1 MLYSVPGVVMG
12 NVEELIVDVKG
23 LTKRYPG
30 QRKPAVDGLSLR
42 IRRGEIYGFVG
53 PNGAGKTTTVKML
66 LNLAWPD
73 SGGGTLFGLDIVRES
88 VAIRRR
94 IGFMSGEV
102 RLYNSMRGDKQLRFL
117 LSLHGGGEEERVRS
131 LIEMFDIPLHRK
143 VKSYSSGQ
151 KQILAMIAALSHNSD
166 LLILDEPTKGL
177 DPSKKK
183 LFLEQVEKWP
193 NHGGAVLISSHVLSE
208 IEHICTRVG
217 FIREGLMIADEE
229 IEAVRS
235 RLGSVIVA
243 TFTDSVEERDLML
256 AGVLR
261 VRRRG
266 AEFIIETEAGDN
278 SRAVLRAVTE
288 LPVESLRYRSATLDD
303 IYEGIYLN
311 EDAGQTDQG

>member
-1 MLYSVPGVVMG
+1 MD

-30 QRKPAVDGLSLR
+30 TRHPAVDGLSLR
-42 IRRGEIYGFVG
+42 IRRGEILGFVG
-53 PNGAGKTTTVKML
+53 PNGAGKTTTIKML

-73 SGGGTLFGLDIVRES
+73 SGGGRIFGYDIIRDS

-102 RLYNSMRGDKQLRFL
+102 RLYNSMRGDELLRFL
-117 LSLHGGGEEERVRS
+117 LSLHGGGDKERVRD
-131 LIEMFDIPLHRK
+131 LIEIFDVPLHRK
-143 VKSYSSGQ
+143 IKSYSSGQ
-151 KQILAMIAALSHNSD
+151 KQMLAMLAALGHKSD
-166 LLILDEPTKGL
+166 LLVLDEPTKGL
-177 DPSKKK
+177 DPSKKM

-193 NHGGAVLISSHVLSE
+193 EQGGAVLISSHVLSE
-208 IEHICTRVG
+208 IEHICTHVG
-217 FIREGLMIADEE
+217 FIREGVMIADEE

-243 TFTDSVEERDLML
+243 TFEDSVEERHLML
-256 AGVLR
+256 AGVRR
-261 VRRRG
+261 VIRRG
-266 AEFIIETEAGDN
+266 AEFFIETGGEGDG
-278 SRAVLRAVTE
+278 RAVLRALTE
-288 LPVESLRYRSATLDD
+288 LPVRSLRYRSATLED